1 MGFAP
6 PDYGRLHDW
15 SIQHRA
21 DFWDA
26 VWRELGVVGERGE
39 GPALVDGDRFP
50 GSRWFPEARLN
61 FAENLL
67 RFADDA
73 VAIVAVLEDGQRRTL
88 TYRELAAETAAFAE
102 VLKRLGVEQGDR
114 VAGWL
119 PNVPEAVIAML
130 AAASIG
136 ATWSSCS
143 PDFGVEGALDRFG
156 QIAPKVLIACDGYHY
171 GGKRF
176 DVRDRAMTVRNA
188 VDSIEHVLWV
198 ATLGTEEDAF
208 AQARREHVDALL
220 AYNRLPFD
228 HPLFVM
234 YSSGTT
240 GKPKCIVHGAGG
252 TLLQHREGTSTP
264 R

>member
-1 MGFAP
+1 M
-6 PDYGRLHDW
+6 
-15 SIQHRA
+15 
-21 DFWDA
+21 
-26 VWRELGVVGERGE
+26 
-39 GPALVDGDRFP
+39 
-50 GSRWFPEARLN
+50 
-61 FAENLL
+61 
-67 RFADDA
+67 
-73 VAIVAVLEDGQRRTL
+73 AIVAVLEDGHRRTL

-188 VDSIEHVLWV
+188 VDSIKHVLWV

-208 AQARREHVDALL
+208 AQARREHVDAPL

-252 TLLQHREGTSTP
+252 TLLQHRQGTSTP